1 MTDILT
7 RYEIENG
14 LTAAQVVERFNEREP
29 TNVTITDSGYSRWK
43 AFLKGGSQISRPRRE
58 VNLKLARLLGI
69 DPVEL
74 HEIFQS
80 ARGEGRSLG
89 GSHKPASGGSTPPP
103 ATSDQIPKPPVGAGS
118 DSGNARPDVR
128 DAPVGAGKMNREA
141 LVR

>member
-1 MTDILT
+1 MDILT

-14 LTAAQVVERFNEREP
+14 LNARQVVERFNEREP

-80 ARGEGRSLG
+80 ARLG

-103 ATSDQIPKPPVGAGS
+103 ATSTSDQIPKPPVGAGS

>member
-1 MTDILT
+1 MTDLLT

-14 LTAAQVVERFNEREP
+14 LTAAQVVDKLNEMKP
-29 TNVTITDSGYSRWK
+29 QDVQITESAYSRWK
-43 AFLKGGSQISRPRRE
+43 TLLKGVGAQASAPRSIA
-58 VNLKLARLLGI
+58 NLKLARLLEI
-69 DPVEL
+69 DPVDL

-103 ATSDQIPKPPVGAGS
+103 ATSTSDQIPKPPVGAGS

-128 DAPVGAGKMNREA
+128 DAPVGAGTSKHKD
-141 LVR
+141 